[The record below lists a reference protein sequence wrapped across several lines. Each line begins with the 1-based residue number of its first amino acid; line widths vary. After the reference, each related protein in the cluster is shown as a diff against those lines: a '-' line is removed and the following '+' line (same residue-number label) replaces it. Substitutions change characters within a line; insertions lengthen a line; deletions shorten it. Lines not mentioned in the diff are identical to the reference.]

1 MGYES
6 MHLISPEPGVP
17 TRPHHDRCLL
27 RQAPMFPSC
36 DSSSKD
42 TIMQSL
48 TRNSSEDSSR
58 PSLDGH
64 APFKR
69 VFSPGSLTF
78 GLIAPLEAYPNT
90 PFPTLKD
97 HERMAKL
104 VDDAGF
110 ASIWLRDVPFF
121 DPNFGD
127 AGQLLDP
134 FVYAGY
140 LASITKRISIGT
152 TGIVLPL
159 RDPVIVAKQAASV
172 DQLTGGRFILGLST
186 GDRPSEYPAF
196 GANFENREERYREA
210 FKLIRNLGENN
221 FPTAETTYYGTLRG
235 DLDLVPKPVRNTMP
249 MIAVGRSRQPIEW
262 LAQNVDA
269 WIWSVD
275 DPQAI
280 ADIVASLRAHAGNRT
295 PPSYGYATF
304 FDLAKD
310 PDAPPQRFYNVVR
323 MGRKALIDRWYA
335 QQELGVTHVA
345 LNMKPSQRAAEEVI
359 AEMAEHVLPLFGGA
373 QVASEASA

>member
-1 MGYES
+1 MFLLQIPRDRGS
-6 MHLISPEPGVP
+6 GKP
-17 TRPHHDRCLL
+17 TQH
-27 RQAPMFPSC
+27 
-36 DSSSKD
+36 
-42 TIMQSL
+42 TIERTTM
-48 TRNSSEDSSR
+48 R
-58 PSLDGH
+58 PSSNSDTEDVSNSILDAH
-64 APFKR
+64 QPFKQ
-69 VFSPGSLTF
+69 VFSEGQLTF
-78 GLIAPLEAYPNT
+78 GLITPLEAYANT

-97 HERMAKL
+97 HARMAKL

-140 LASITKRISIGT
+140 LASITKRITIGT

-172 DQLTGGRFILGLST
+172 DQLTDGRFLLGLST

-196 GANFENREERYREA
+196 GADFENRDDRYRDA
-210 FKLIRNLGENN
+210 FRLIRELTEED
-221 FPTAETTYYGTLRG
+221 FPTRKTRHYGTLNG
-235 DLDLVPKPVRNTMP
+235 GLDLVPKPVRRMLP

-275 DPQAI
+275 EASAI
-280 ADIVASLRAHAGNRT
+280 KDIVSALKASSGDKA
-295 PPSYGYATF
+295 PPAYGYSTF

-323 MGRKALIDRWYA
+323 IGRKALIERWYR

-345 LNMKPSQRAAEEVI
+345 LNLKPSQRPAEDVI
-359 AEMAEHVLPLFGGA
+359 SEMAEHVLPLFG
-373 QVASEASA
+373 VARDRIEENP